1 MTHVTCRLTAR
12 NRDQLRNPTLGNQL
26 VTFMNHSQS
35 LAMRGQTIFWW
46 HRIDTAVARHHISHG
61 VCWTVQSG
69 WRIEILRGG
78 RLSLAPRNHVL
89 DGNGHWRQVVN
100 KTTICVWL
108 QCGPMWNYTDHLL
121 YTLTTT
127 SSGVRHMNEVNAHRA
142 RLVLGWL
149 TIFGQVYHLGV

>member
-61 VCWTVQSG
+61 VCVGLCRVAEES
-69 WRIEILRGG
+69 RYC
-78 RLSLAPRNHVL
+78 
-89 DGNGHWRQVVN
+89 VVADL
-100 KTTICVWL
+100 VWH
-108 QCGPMWNYTDHLL
+108 QETMY
-121 YTLTTT
+121 
-127 SSGVRHMNEVNAHRA
+127 
-142 RLVLGWL
+142 
-149 TIFGQVYHLGV
+149 